1 MPTAHPE
8 SETESEFINR
18 CVPIVLD
25 DGTTDD
31 KDQAVAICQSIW
43 DEATVEND
51 LKGNGEMDKETKF
64 LDSCVVVKEIND
76 DDRIVPFI
84 VTKRVVDRDGDLL
97 EPSGADLDNFE
108 KNPVINLN
116 HDIYNQLPIGKAVKI
131 KRNKEE
137 IKVWIKFAT
146 KEENPIAANV
156 YRLIKGGYLNA
167 TSIGFIPDFSEIDH
181 PDNMT
186 VGGKKV
192 FTHYK
197 KYEIYEISIVNV
209 PANPAALRTEK
220 SLTSKDK
227 AFLMGKSL
235 EPTWADIEALTKR
248 IEVLEEK
255 LTQTIETETVDAE
268 TEIKTVEESEQVVE
282 TETIHDDALIKR
294 IEALEEKLVQP
305 TMEIVPDD
313 MTKYYEG
320 LLEPVGSDDHTTANQ
335 DDDGLDGLLEDSNND
350 ISGLFV

>member
-8 SETESEFINR
+8 SETESEFISR

-25 DGTTDD
+25 DGTTDNQ
-31 KDQAVAICQSIW
+31 DQAVAICQSIW
-43 DEATVEND
+43 DEATVENE
-51 LKGNGEMDKETKF
+51 LKGDGAMEKETKF

-76 DDRIVPFI
+76 DDRIIPFI
-84 VTKRVVDRDGDLL
+84 VTKRIVDRDGDLL

-131 KRNKEE
+131 KRNKDE

-156 YRLIKGGYLNA
+156 YRLVKGGFLNA
-167 TSIGFIPDFSEIDH
+167 TSIGFIPDFSQIDS
-181 PDNMT
+181 PETMM

-192 FTHYK
+192 LRHYK

-248 IEVLEEK
+248 IEMLEEK
-255 LTQTIETETVDAE
+255 LTQTVEIDTVDAE
-268 TEIKTVEESEQVVE
+268 TKTVEEPEQAVE
-282 TETIHDDALIKR
+282 AETTHDDALIKR
-294 IEALEEKLVQP
+294 IEVLEAKLNQTTEPVKA
-305 TMEIVPDD
+305 ESDD

-320 LLEPVGSDDHTTANQ
+320 LLEPVGSDDHTTADQ
-335 DDDGLDGLLEDSNND
+335 DDSGLGGLLEDNDND
-350 ISGLFV
+350 IDGLFV